1 MFLISIQVLGDHRK
15 ADGMYDLALLFYEVS
30 SRNKEAFKLN
40 EEKWWYVSVTDVRA
54 HIKDPVEEKVSGSR
68 KLYYLRISVFM
79 L

>member
-15 ADGMYDLALLFYEVS
+15 AECMYDLALLFYEVS
-30 SRNKEAFKLN
+30 SHNKEAFKLN

-68 KLYYLRISVFM
+68 KLYCFM
-79 L
+79 Y